1 MWLIYLLAMFTLDMA
16 IYANGPISPVSLYY
30 LLNGLPAVLFLVLT
44 YLIYLKKIGIIIFPF
59 LIVLIT
65 LTPILINTLFNIHLP
80 PAPLSNLE
88 GMVLW
93 QLPVL
98 FIGMVLVAWSCRL
111 GTIILYSLGVNLGE
125 VVIVFAVS
133 LSEQLR
139 QPFYLYIIA
148 IRTVCF
154 IVVGVFINRLV
165 NILHLQQVSLKAAND
180 QLTHYAST
188 LENLTVSRER
198 NRMSR
203 ELHDTVVH
211 TLSGLIVQ
219 LETTKAY
226 WDVEPETAKGYLD
239 SSLKATRTGLEETR
253 RAVKDLRA
261 SPLGDLGLV
270 GALKDLLNNAGQRGN
285 LAVEC
290 ALPDNSLL
298 LSPDVEQ
305 SIYRIAQEAVENVVH
320 HANARHLIIQMKVV
334 DKDITLLIQDDG
346 IGFDPGKNIPAGHYG
361 LSGMRERATLVGGGP
376 TIHSQ
381 PQKGTKIA
389 LSIIGCVR

>member
-165 NILHLQQVSLKAAND
+165 NILHL
-180 QLTHYAST
+180 
-188 LENLTVSRER
+188 R
-198 NRMSR
+198 
-203 ELHDTVVH
+203 
-211 TLSGLIVQ
+211 
-219 LETTKAY
+219 
-226 WDVEPETAKGYLD
+226 
-239 SSLKATRTGLEETR
+239 
-253 RAVKDLRA
+253 
-261 SPLGDLGLV
+261 
-270 GALKDLLNNAGQRGN
+270 
-285 LAVEC
+285 
-290 ALPDNSLL
+290 
-298 LSPDVEQ
+298 
-305 SIYRIAQEAVENVVH
+305 
-320 HANARHLIIQMKVV
+320 
-334 DKDITLLIQDDG
+334 
-346 IGFDPGKNIPAGHYG
+346 PA
-361 LSGMRERATLVGGGP
+361 
-376 TIHSQ
+376 
-381 PQKGTKIA
+381 
-389 LSIIGCVR
+389 